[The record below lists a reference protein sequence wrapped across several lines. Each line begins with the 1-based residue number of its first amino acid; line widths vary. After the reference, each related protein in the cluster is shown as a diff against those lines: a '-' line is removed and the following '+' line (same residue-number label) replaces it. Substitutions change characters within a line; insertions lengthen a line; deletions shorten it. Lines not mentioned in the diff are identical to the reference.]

1 LGSGGVREAERETSI
16 SKFHINNFPNLN
28 LPKGKIG
35 KKKKKKRKRKK
46 KKIQKELTLKEFI
59 SYFGK
64 KKKNQF

>member
-35 KKKKKKRKRKK
+35 KKKKEKK
-46 KKIQKELTLKEFI
+46 KKKKEEDTKGT
-59 SYFGK
+59 YFERIYFLLWK